1 MDGCV
6 GVGVLDPPV
15 QMNPASQ
22 GGAVPFRVPEPLQYL
37 PLGHG
42 THCDL
47 LAMRPSL
54 WNVPEGQGSGSEPL
68 GQKCPAGHA
77 SFKNGNGK
85 LT

>member
-1 MDGCV
+1 M

-37 PLGHG
+37 PRGHG